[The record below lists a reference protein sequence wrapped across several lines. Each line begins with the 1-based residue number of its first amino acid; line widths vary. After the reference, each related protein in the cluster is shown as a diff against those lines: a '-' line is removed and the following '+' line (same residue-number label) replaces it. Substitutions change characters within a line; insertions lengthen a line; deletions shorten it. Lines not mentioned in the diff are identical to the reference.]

1 MKHDDA
7 AAVVLVRAVE
17 EVLPDAIPPEK
28 LLDAHIAASDP
39 SEGAEWLVRR
49 AHYLIEHSLSPYT
62 MILSRLQ
69 PAASAWV
76 CIGLATAIGLAAN
89 YLGPGDKIHVIW
101 NPLVILILWNI
112 LIYVVLSVSS
122 AFARSRE
129 TIAPANSTYHPRG
142 SSNFRGYRPSIG
154 ERLILRPVLSWIF
167 GSKAGLH
174 EAGQNTRRLH
184 QVAQRFATLWW
195 PLMRPVARLWFRR
208 TMHLSSV
215 GIAIGAIAGMYVRG
229 LFFDYNVAWE
239 STFVRQPETVAVILR
254 YLLGPGAIVLGEPLP
269 TEASV
274 APLFTSSGDEAA
286 AWIHLYAVSAIFF
299 IVIPRGFLTLLTSTR
314 LTRARR
320 NLHLDLQA
328 GYYAEVL
335 EKARNVRPKELEARV
350 RSAVREECFEISDQ
364 FGRFVCAEL
373 YDARIVPRLIR
384 FRETGGTLRRLEDD
398 IRAECQSF
406 GPELQSQMAKAGQ
419 ALERGVAQRV
429 KHLLGEHEKIDL
441 RPETVFAQFN
451 DSAMIVSHAGDRVGR
466 DFASLV
472 TTVVSGSVAI
482 AVGTISGGFGETL
495 GIALLVGLVESGPI
509 GWIIGA
515 IGGFVATVGA
525 LTVGRHR
532 LRESLK
538 DVPLPAAVV
547 KAALWT
553 RRFDRLI
560 DAGRKKCDESMRN
573 TLAVHMEQFS
583 STVADQVWKRLRALV
598 GESQRPRAHPNESEA

>member
-28 LLDAHIAASDP
+28 LLDAHIAAGDP

-89 YLGPGDKIHVIW
+89 YLGPSDKIHVIW
-101 NPLVILILWNI
+101 NPMVILILWNI

-406 GPELQSQMAKAGQ
+406 GPELQSQMAKVGQ

-429 KHLLGEHEKIDL
+429 KHLLGEHEKIDI

-560 DAGRKKCDESMRN
+560 DAGRKKCDESVRN

-583 STVADQVWKRLRALV
+583 STVADQVWKRLRVLV